1 MVSDLELTYV
11 ISYFK
16 GAAQS
21 TVSGAHS
28 ALLKNQ
34 VKGKEIIKMTLSS
47 RHMASILPTA
57 SDTKPYNNPQDEGT
71 LTTIFQMGK

>member
-1 MVSDLELTYV
+1 MASDLELKYV

-28 ALLKNQ
+28 ALLKHQ
-34 VKGKEIIKMTLSS
+34 VKMEG
-47 RHMASILPTA
+47 
-57 SDTKPYNNPQDEGT
+57 NNKNDIE
-71 LTTIFQMGK
+71 